1 MMYFIPSRQVDVSS
15 EAGLLVGTRVAI
27 AQELLVSCLVC
38 PHLLF
43 HPVLWHS
50 AGIYDSF
57 GSKDV
62 FS

>member
-1 MMYFIPSRQVDVSS
+1 MYFTPSRLVDVSG
-15 EAGLLVGTRVAI
+15 EVGLLVGTWVAV
-27 AQELLVSCLVC
+27 AQELLVSCSVR

-57 GSKDV
+57 GSKDA